1 MHPNNKEISVTSRQP
16 LPSLTGS
23 EGNSELTECQSAPY
37 DRSRTPLLRT
47 GQVGGG
53 SVSSRQPLPSLHGRG
68 WGWVF
73 LWSHR
78 RQNGWIF
85 AEIILITVLS
95 FFFIDQ
101 IAVSTYDRYFCRPAG
116 EFERE
121 HLVVGQTGIAHPQ
134 HLPKGEDGD
143 HAEAEDD
150 REQNIPLSPSEGERG
165 GGLSSLYALR
175 DQIRALPEVQY
186 AGFAGHIIGQGTYN
200 ISSYASEADSTRRC
214 GAYMQGFL
222 LHEQYFETLGLTPIE
237 GSPSAKELSEDCPL
251 DGVVITRSL
260 AQAIFDSDQ
269 VVGRRIVEWDFSDRA
284 LQEQGGPV
292 IVSRYTIAGV
302 VEDFRLQQNDR
313 YAYSIL
319 TPIIQEYATPQMLIR
334 LRPEADAEAFISQL
348 QAHIELAHPHPLP
361 KGGESQVAENNSVAN
376 TSGNES
382 PSLGEGLGVGRLG
395 VGSYFLVSLQTYKDW
410 QQKMSGNRDYTLTN
424 TLLGILL
431 ALFLLNVVLGTLG
444 TFWLQLRK
452 RTEDIGI
459 MRSFGAKRRDIFW
472 MVWGEAALLTLLA
485 CIVGQLIWFQFAIN
499 MDLSDGLSLSGTG
512 RERNWVEIFW
522 LHYLVICVI
531 QYVIMLCVVTI
542 AIAIPIW
549 RAVHKRPVDALRQDS

>member
-1 MHPNNKEISVTSRQP
+1 MILKN
-16 LPSLTGS
+16 
-23 EGNSELTECQSAPY
+23 
-37 DRSRTPLLRT
+37 
-47 GQVGGG
+47 
-53 SVSSRQPLPSLHGRG
+53 
-68 WGWVF
+68 

-78 RQNGWIF
+78 RQNGWVF

-101 IAVSTYDRYFCRPAG
+101 IAVSTYDRYFCRPSG
-116 EFERE
+116 EFEKE
-121 HLVVGQTGIAHPQ
+121 HLLVGQTGIAHPQ
-134 HLPKGEDGD
+134 PLPKGGEPPEVENNSVANTSG
-143 HAEAEDD
+143 
-150 REQNIPLSPSEGERG
+150 NGFPSLGEGLGVGQE
-165 GGLSSLYALR
+165 GLSSLYALR
-175 DQIRALPEVQY
+175 DRIRALPEVQH
-186 AGFAGHIIGQGTYN
+186 AGFAGLIIGQGTYN
-200 ISSYASEADSTRRC
+200 ISSYASETDSTRRC

-222 LHEQYFETLGLTPIE
+222 LHEQFFETQGLTPIE

-260 AQAIFDSDQ
+260 AQALFDTDQ

-319 TPIIQEYATPQMLIR
+319 TPIIEEYATPQMLIR
-334 LRPEADAEAFISQL
+334 LKPEADAEAFISQL
-348 QAHIELAHPHPLP
+348 QAHPQPLP
-361 KGGESQVAENNSVAN
+361 KGGETLEAENASVAN
-376 TSGNES
+376 TTGNES

-410 QQKMSGNRDYTLTN
+410 LSSWSGKDYNLIN

-472 MVWGEAALLTLLA
+472 MIWSEAALLTLLA
-485 CIVGQLIWFQFAIN
+485 CIVGQFIWFQFAIN
-499 MDLSDGLSLSGTG
+499 MDLSDGLSMSGTG

-522 LHYLVICVI
+522 IHYLVICVI
-531 QYVIMLCVVTI
+531 QYLILLAVVTLGI
-542 AIAIPIW
+542 LVPAW
-549 RAVHKRPVDALRQDS
+549 RACRKRPVEALQHM

>member
-1 MHPNNKEISVTSRQP
+1 MILKN
-16 LPSLTGS
+16 
-23 EGNSELTECQSAPY
+23 
-37 DRSRTPLLRT
+37 
-47 GQVGGG
+47 
-53 SVSSRQPLPSLHGRG
+53 
-68 WGWVF
+68 

-78 RQNGWIF
+78 RQNGWVF

-95 FFFIDQ
+95 FYFIDHF
-101 IAVSTYDRYFCRPAG
+101 VVTTYDIYFCRPAG
-116 EFERE
+116 EFEKE
-121 HLVVGQTGIAHPQ
+121 HLLVGQTGIQQPTPDPSLGRGVQTGRGQAETSSPPQ
-134 HLPKGEDGD
+134 GG
-143 HAEAEDD
+143 A
-150 REQNIPLSPSEGERG
+150 G
-165 GGLSSLYALR
+165 GGLDGLQVEGRSSLYALR

-186 AGFAGHIIGQGTYN
+186 AGFAGHIIGLSTY
-200 ISSYASEADSTRRC
+200 SSYASETDSTRRC

-222 LHEQYFETLGLTPIE
+222 LHEQFFETQGLTPIE

-260 AQAIFDSDQ
+260 AQAIFGTDQ
-269 VVGRRIVEWDFSDRA
+269 VVGRHIVEWDFSDRA
-284 LQEQGGPV
+284 LQEHGEPV

-319 TPIIQEYATPQMLIR
+319 TPIIEEYATPQMLIR
-334 LRPEADAEAFISQL
+334 LKPEADAEAFISQL
-348 QAHIELAHPHPLP
+348 
-361 KGGESQVAENNSVAN
+361 
-376 TSGNES
+376 TS
-382 PSLGEGLGVGRLG
+382 PSAHALRQAGNR
-395 VGSYFLVSLQTYKDW
+395 FLYSLQTYKDW
-410 QQKMSGNRDYTLTN
+410 LSSWSGNRDYNLAN

-499 MDLSDGLSLSGTG
+499 MDLSDGLSMSGTG

-531 QYVIMLCVVTI
+531 QYLILLAVVTLGI
-542 AIAIPIW
+542 LVPAW
-549 RAVHKRPVDALRQDS
+549 RACRKRPVEALQHM

>member
-1 MHPNNKEISVTSRQP
+1 MD
-16 LPSLTGS
+16 LTTQTYCRIAKP
-23 EGNSELTECQSAPY
+23 EEMILKN
-37 DRSRTPLLRT
+37 
-47 GQVGGG
+47 
-53 SVSSRQPLPSLHGRG
+53 
-68 WGWVF
+68 

-78 RQNGWIF
+78 RQNGWVF

-95 FFFIDQ
+95 FYFIDHFT
-101 IAVSTYDRYFCRPAG
+101 VTTYDRYFCRPAG
-116 EFERE
+116 DFEKE
-121 HLVVGQTGIAHPQ
+121 HLLVGQTGVVQNSPDSPPA
-134 HLPKGEDGD
+134 LPV
-143 HAEAEDD
+143 
-150 REQNIPLSPSEGERG
+150 REGADSNNSEGESASQTHSAPSLTGRAG
-165 GGLSSLYALR
+165 GESSGGESALSSLYALR

-222 LHEQYFETLGLTPIE
+222 LHEQYFESQGLTLIE
-237 GSPSAKELSEDCPL
+237 GSPSAKELSEECPEG
-251 DGVVITRSL
+251 GVVITRSL
-260 AQAIFDSDQ
+260 AQAIFGTDQ
-269 VVGRRIVEWDFSDRA
+269 VVGRHIVEWDFSDRA

-319 TPIIQEYATPQMLIR
+319 TPIIQENASPQMLIR

-348 QAHIELAHPHPLP
+348 
-361 KGGESQVAENNSVAN
+361 
-376 TSGNES
+376 TS
-382 PSLGEGLGVGRLG
+382 PSALALRQAGNR
-395 VGSYFLVSLQTYKDW
+395 FLYSLQTYKDW
-410 QQKMSGNRDYTLTN
+410 LSSWSGNRDYNLTN

-431 ALFLLNVVLGTLG
+431 SLFLLNVVLGTLG

-472 MVWGEAALLTLLA
+472 MIWSEAVLLTLAA

-499 MDLSDGLSLSGTG
+499 MDLSDGLSMSGTG

-522 LHYLVICVI
+522 LHYLVICAI
-531 QYVIMLCVVTI
+531 QYLILLAVVTLGI
-542 AIAIPIW
+542 LVPAW
-549 RAVHKRPVDALRQDS
+549 RACRKCPVEALQHL

>member
-1 MHPNNKEISVTSRQP
+1 MEMSTTNNK
-16 LPSLTGS
+16 GS
-23 EGNSELTECQSAPY
+23 NPT
-37 DRSRTPLLRT
+37 
-47 GQVGGG
+47 
-53 SVSSRQPLPSLHGRG
+53 SRQPLPSLHGRG

-78 RQNGWIF
+78 RQNGWVI

-95 FFFIDQ
+95 FYCIDHLT
-101 IAVSTYDRYFCRPAG
+101 VTTYDRYFCRPAG

-121 HLVVGQTGIAHPQ
+121 HLVVGQTGIAHHQP
-134 HLPKGEDGD
+134 LPKGGEPPEVENNSVANTSG
-143 HAEAEDD
+143 
-150 REQNIPLSPSEGERG
+150 NGFPSLGEGLGVGQE
-165 GGLSSLYALR
+165 GLSSLYALR

-260 AQAIFDSDQ
+260 AQALFDTDQ

-284 LQEQGGPV
+284 LQEHGEPV
-292 IVSRYTIAGV
+292 IVSHYTIAGV
-302 VEDFRLQQNDR
+302 VEDFRLEQNDR

-319 TPIIQEYATPQMLIR
+319 TPIIEEYATPQMLIR
-334 LRPEADAEAFISQL
+334 LKPEADAEAFINHYQTVSVPVGFPDGRSSASLL
-348 QAHIELAHPHPLP
+348 QA
-361 KGGESQVAENNSVAN
+361 
-376 TSGNES
+376 GNH
-382 PSLGEGLGVGRLG
+382 
-395 VGSYFLVSLQTYKDW
+395 FLYSLQTYKDW
-410 QQKMSGNRDYTLTN
+410 LSSWSGNRDYNLTN

-499 MDLSDGLSLSGTG
+499 MDLSDGLSMSGTG

-522 LHYLVICVI
+522 IHYLVICVI
-531 QYVIMLCVVTI
+531 QYVIMLCVVTL

-549 RAVHKRPVDALRQDS
+549 RAVHKRPVDAMRQDS

>member
-1 MHPNNKEISVTSRQP
+1 MQKDTSSP
-16 LPSLTGS
+16 LEQRGHFTSQAEQTTPSLTGRAGGGS
-23 EGNSELTECQSAPY
+23 TTG
-37 DRSRTPLLRT
+37 RSI
-47 GQVGGG
+47 GGG
-53 SVSSRQPLPSLHGRG
+53 SVSSRQPFPSLHGRG

-78 RQNGWIF
+78 RQNGWVF

-95 FFFIDQ
+95 FLFIDQ
-101 IAVSTYDRYFCRPAG
+101 IAVSTYDKYFCRPAG
-116 EFERE
+116 DFERE
-121 HLVVGQTGIAHPQ
+121 HLLVAQTGHTPSP
-134 HLPKGEDGD
+134 LPLKGEDV
-143 HAEAEDD
+143 HLPEAKYDSQ
-150 REQNIPLSPSEGERG
+150 QNTSLSPSEGERG

-175 DQIRALPEVQY
+175 DRIRALPEVQY

-222 LHEQYFETLGLTPIE
+222 LHEQYFETLGLTPVE

-260 AQAIFDSDQ
+260 AQAIFGTDQ
-269 VVGRRIVEWDFSDRA
+269 VVGRCMVEWDFSDRA
-284 LQEQGGPV
+284 LQEHGEPV
-292 IVSRYTIAGV
+292 IVNRYTIAGV
-302 VEDFRLQQNDR
+302 VEDFRLQENDR

-334 LRPEADAEAFISQL
+334 LHPEVDAQAFLNQLTSPASQAL
-348 QAHIELAHPHPLP
+348 R
-361 KGGESQVAENNSVAN
+361 QV
-376 TSGNES
+376 GD
-382 PSLGEGLGVGRLG
+382 RI
-395 VGSYFLVSLQTYKDW
+395 LVSVQTYKDW
-410 QQKMSGNRDYTLTN
+410 QKKGNGPDDYTLTN

-459 MRSFGAKRRDIFW
+459 MRSFGAKRRDIFL

-485 CIVGQLIWFQFAIN
+485 CIVGQLIWFQFAIS
-499 MDLSDGLSLSGTG
+499 MDFSPGLSMSGTG

-522 LHYLVICVI
+522 LHYLVICVV
-531 QYVIMLCVVTI
+531 QYLLMLAVVTL
-542 AIAIPIW
+542 AIIVPTW
-549 RAVHKRPVDALRQDS
+549 RAAHLRPVDALRHE

>member
-1 MHPNNKEISVTSRQP
+1 MEMSTTNNKGSNPTSLQP
-16 LPSLTGS
+16 LPSLTG
-23 EGNSELTECQSAPY
+23 G
-37 DRSRTPLLRT
+37 
-47 GQVGGG
+47 GGGG

-95 FFFIDQ
+95 FYFIDHF
-101 IAVSTYDRYFCRPAG
+101 VVTTYDRYFCRPAG

-134 HLPKGEDGD
+134 PLPKGGEPPEVENNSVANTSRNGF
-143 HAEAEDD
+143 
-150 REQNIPLSPSEGERG
+150 PSLWEGLGVGQE
-165 GGLSSLYALR
+165 GLSSLYALR

-222 LHEQYFETLGLTPIE
+222 LHEQYFETQGLTPIE

-260 AQAIFDSDQ
+260 AQALFDTDQ
-269 VVGRRIVEWDFSDRA
+269 VVGRRMVEWDFSDRA

-319 TPIIQEYATPQMLIR
+319 TPIIEEYATPMMLIR
-334 LRPEADAEAFISQL
+334 LHPEVDAQAFLNQLTSPASQAL
-348 QAHIELAHPHPLP
+348 RKAGDRI
-361 KGGESQVAENNSVAN
+361 
-376 TSGNES
+376 
-382 PSLGEGLGVGRLG
+382 
-395 VGSYFLVSLQTYKDW
+395 LVSVQTYEDW
-410 QQKMSGNRDYTLTN
+410 QKKGNGPNDYTLTN

-472 MVWGEAALLTLLA
+472 MIWSEAALLTLLA

-499 MDLSDGLSLSGTG
+499 MDLSDGLSMSGTG

-531 QYVIMLCVVTI
+531 QYVIMLCVVSI

>member
-1 MHPNNKEISVTSRQP
+1 MEMSTTNNKGSNPTSRQP

-53 SVSSRQPLPSLHGRG
+53 SASSRQPLPSLHGRG

-101 IAVSTYDRYFCRPAG
+101 ITVSTYDKYFCRPAG
-116 EFERE
+116 DFERK
-121 HLVVGQTGIAHPQ
+121 HLLVGQTGLTPSP
-134 HLPKGEDGD
+134 LPLKGEAPSRPPRGGATISSGIPAGTQVPPRGD
-143 HAEAEDD
+143 LEGA
-150 REQNIPLSPSEGERG
+150 SSEGERG
-165 GGLSSLYALR
+165 EGLSSLYALR

-186 AGFAGHIIGQGTYN
+186 AGLTNYIVGQGSYH
-200 ISSYASEADSTRRC
+200 ISSYASEGDSTRRC
-214 GAYMQGFL
+214 GAYMQYYP
-222 LHEQYFETLGLTPIE
+222 LHEQFIEALGLTPVE
-237 GSPSAKELSEDCPL
+237 GSPSARVLSEECPEG
-251 DGVVITRSL
+251 GVVITRSL
-260 AQAIFDSDQ
+260 AQSIFDTDQ
-269 VVGRRIVEWDFSDRA
+269 VVGRRMVEWDFSDRA
-284 LQEQGGPV
+284 LQEHGEPV
-292 IVSRYTIAGV
+292 IVNRYTIAGV
-302 VEDFRLQQNDR
+302 VEDFRLQENDR

-319 TPIIQEYATPQMLIR
+319 CPMIEEYATPMMLIR
-334 LRPEADAEAFISQL
+334 LHPEVDAQAFLNQLTSPASQAL
-348 QAHIELAHPHPLP
+348 RKA
-361 KGGESQVAENNSVAN
+361 GD
-376 TSGNES
+376 
-382 PSLGEGLGVGRLG
+382 R
-395 VGSYFLVSLQTYKDW
+395 FLVSVQTYKDW
-410 QQKMSGNRDYTLTN
+410 QKKMSGNREYTLTT

-459 MRSFGAKRRDIFW
+459 MRSFGAKRRDIFL

-499 MDLSDGLSLSGTG
+499 MDLSPGLSLSGTG

-522 LHYLVICVI
+522 LHYLVICVV
-531 QYVIMLCVVTI
+531 QYLLMLAVVTL
-542 AIAIPIW
+542 AILVPTW
-549 RAVHKRPVDALRQDS
+549 RAAHLRPVDALRHE

>member
-1 MHPNNKEISVTSRQP
+1 MEMSTTNIKESSPT
-16 LPSLTGS
+16 
-23 EGNSELTECQSAPY
+23 
-37 DRSRTPLLRT
+37 
-47 GQVGGG
+47 
-53 SVSSRQPLPSLHGRG
+53 SRQPLPSLHGRG

-78 RQNGWIF
+78 RQNGWVF

-95 FFFIDQ
+95 FYFIDHF
-101 IAVSTYDRYFCRPAG
+101 VVTTYDTYFCRPAG
-116 EFERE
+116 EFEKE
-121 HLVVGQTGIAHPQ
+121 HLLVGQTGIKDFSPNSSSV
-134 HLPKGEDGD
+134 GE
-143 HAEAEDD
+143 A
-150 REQNIPLSPSEGERG
+150 
-165 GGLSSLYALR
+165 SLYALR

-186 AGFAGHIIGQGTYN
+186 AGFSRHIIGQDTYN
-200 ISSYASEADSTRRC
+200 INSYAPETDSTRRC

-222 LHEQYFETLGLTPIE
+222 LHEQFFETQGLTPIE

-260 AQAIFDSDQ
+260 AQALFNTDQ
-269 VVGRRIVEWDFSDRA
+269 VVGRHIVEWDFSDRA

-319 TPIIQEYATPQMLIR
+319 TPVIQEYATPQMLIR
-334 LRPEADAEAFISQL
+334 LKPEADAEAFVNHYQTVSVPVGFSDGRSSASLL
-348 QAHIELAHPHPLP
+348 QA
-361 KGGESQVAENNSVAN
+361 
-376 TSGNES
+376 GNH
-382 PSLGEGLGVGRLG
+382 
-395 VGSYFLVSLQTYKDW
+395 FLYSLQTYKDW
-410 QQKMSGNRDYTLTN
+410 LSSWSGNRDYNLTN

-459 MRSFGAKRRDIFW
+459 MRSFGAKRRDIFC

-499 MDLSDGLSLSGTG
+499 MDLSDGLSMSGTG

-522 LHYLVICVI
+522 LHYLVICAI
-531 QYVIMLCVVTI
+531 QYLILLAVVTLGI
-542 AIAIPIW
+542 LVPAW
-549 RAVHKRPVDALRQDS
+549 RACRKRPVEALQHL

>member
-1 MHPNNKEISVTSRQP
+1 MIRKS
-16 LPSLTGS
+16 
-23 EGNSELTECQSAPY
+23 
-37 DRSRTPLLRT
+37 
-47 GQVGGG
+47 
-53 SVSSRQPLPSLHGRG
+53 
-68 WGWVF
+68 

-78 RQNGWIF
+78 RQNGWVF

-95 FFFIDQ
+95 FYFIDHF
-101 IAVSTYDRYFCRPAG
+101 VVTTYDRYFCSPAG

-121 HLVVGQTGIAHPQ
+121 HLLVGQTGIQQPTPDPSLGRGVQTGSGQAETSSPPQ
-134 HLPKGEDGD
+134 GG
-143 HAEAEDD
+143 A
-150 REQNIPLSPSEGERG
+150 G
-165 GGLSSLYALR
+165 GGLDGLQVEGRSSLYALR

-186 AGFAGHIIGQGTYN
+186 AGFARHIIGLGTYN
-200 ISSYASEADSTRRC
+200 IISNASETDSTRRC

-222 LHEQYFETLGLTPIE
+222 LHEQFFETQGLTPIE

-260 AQAIFDSDQ
+260 AQALFDTDQ

-319 TPIIQEYATPQMLIR
+319 TPIIEEYATPQMLIR
-334 LRPEADAEAFISQL
+334 LHPEVDAQAFLNQLTSPASQAL
-348 QAHIELAHPHPLP
+348 RKAGDRI
-361 KGGESQVAENNSVAN
+361 
-376 TSGNES
+376 
-382 PSLGEGLGVGRLG
+382 
-395 VGSYFLVSLQTYKDW
+395 LVSVQTYEDW
-410 QQKMSGNRDYTLTN
+410 LSSWSGNRDYNLTN

-499 MDLSDGLSLSGTG
+499 MDLSDGLSMSGTG

-522 LHYLVICVI
+522 IHYLVICVI
-531 QYVIMLCVVTI
+531 QYVIMLCVVSL
-542 AIAIPIW
+542 AIALPIW
-549 RAVHKRPVDALRQDS
+549 RAVNKRPVDALRQDS

>member
-1 MHPNNKEISVTSRQP
+1 MEMSTTNNK
-16 LPSLTGS
+16 GS
-23 EGNSELTECQSAPY
+23 NPT
-37 DRSRTPLLRT
+37 
-47 GQVGGG
+47 
-53 SVSSRQPLPSLHGRG
+53 SRQPLPSLHGRG

-78 RQNGWIF
+78 RQNGWVF

-95 FFFIDQ
+95 FYFIDHF
-101 IAVSTYDRYFCRPAG
+101 VVTTYDRYFCRPAG

-121 HLVVGQTGIAHPQ
+121 HLLVAQTGHTPSP
-134 HLPKGEDGD
+134 LPLKGEDV
-143 HAEAEDD
+143 HLPEAEDD
-150 REQNIPLSPSEGERG
+150 SQKNTPLPPSEEELEE
-165 GGLSSLYALR
+165 GLSSLYALR
-175 DQIRALPEVQY
+175 DRLRALPEVQY

-200 ISSYASEADSTRRC
+200 ISSYASEGDSTRRC

-222 LHEQYFETLGLTPIE
+222 LHEQYFETQGLTPIE
-237 GSPSAKELSEDCPL
+237 GSPSAKELSEECPEG
-251 DGVVITRSL
+251 GVVITRSL
-260 AQAIFDSDQ
+260 AQAIFDTDQ

-319 TPIIQEYATPQMLIR
+319 TPIIQEYATPMMLIR
-334 LRPEADAEAFISQL
+334 LHPEVDAQAFLNQLTSPASQAL
-348 QAHIELAHPHPLP
+348 R
-361 KGGESQVAENNSVAN
+361 QV
-376 TSGNES
+376 GD
-382 PSLGEGLGVGRLG
+382 R
-395 VGSYFLVSLQTYKDW
+395 FLVSVQTYKDW

-459 MRSFGAKRRDIFW
+459 MRSFGAKRRDIFL
-472 MVWGEAALLTLLA
+472 MVWKEAALLTLLA

-499 MDLSDGLSLSGTG
+499 MDLSPGLSMSGTG

-531 QYVIMLCVVTI
+531 QYLLMLAVVTL
-542 AIAIPIW
+542 AILVPTW
-549 RAVHKRPVDALRQDS
+549 RAAHLRPVDALRHE

>member
-1 MHPNNKEISVTSRQP
+1 MD
-16 LPSLTGS
+16 LTTQTYCRIAKP
-23 EGNSELTECQSAPY
+23 EEMILKN
-37 DRSRTPLLRT
+37 
-47 GQVGGG
+47 
-53 SVSSRQPLPSLHGRG
+53 
-68 WGWVF
+68 

-78 RQNGWIF
+78 RQNGWVF

-95 FFFIDQ
+95 FYFIDHF
-101 IAVSTYDRYFCRPAG
+101 VVTTYDTYFCRPAG
-116 EFERE
+116 EFEKE
-121 HLVVGQTGIAHPQ
+121 HLLVGQTGIKDFSPNSSSV
-134 HLPKGEDGD
+134 GE
-143 HAEAEDD
+143 A
-150 REQNIPLSPSEGERG
+150 
-165 GGLSSLYALR
+165 SLYALR

-200 ISSYASEADSTRRC
+200 ISSYASETDSTRRC

-222 LHEQYFETLGLTPIE
+222 LHEQFFETQGLTPIE

-251 DGVVITRSL
+251 EGVVITRSL

-269 VVGRRIVEWDFSDRA
+269 VVGRHIVEWDFSDRA

-319 TPIIQEYATPQMLIR
+319 TPVIQEYATPQMLIR
-334 LRPEADAEAFISQL
+334 LKPEADAEAFINHYQTVSVPVGFPDGRSSASLL
-348 QAHIELAHPHPLP
+348 QA
-361 KGGESQVAENNSVAN
+361 
-376 TSGNES
+376 GNH
-382 PSLGEGLGVGRLG
+382 
-395 VGSYFLVSLQTYKDW
+395 FLYSLQTYKDW
-410 QQKMSGNRDYTLTN
+410 LSSWSGNRDYNLTN

-459 MRSFGAKRRDIFW
+459 MRSFGAKRRDIFM

-499 MDLSDGLSLSGTG
+499 MDLSDGLSMSGTG

-522 LHYLVICVI
+522 IHYLVICVV
-531 QYVIMLCVVTI
+531 QYLILLAVVTLGI
-542 AIAIPIW
+542 LVPAW
-549 RAVHKRPVDALRQDS
+549 RACRKRPVEALQHM

>member
-1 MHPNNKEISVTSRQP
+1 MEMSTTNNKGSNPTSLQP
-16 LPSLTGS
+16 LPSLTG
-23 EGNSELTECQSAPY
+23 G
-37 DRSRTPLLRT
+37 
-47 GQVGGG
+47 GGGG

-95 FFFIDQ
+95 FYFIDHF
-101 IAVSTYDRYFCRPAG
+101 VVTTYDRYFCRPAG

-134 HLPKGEDGD
+134 PLPKGGEPPEVENNSVANTSG
-143 HAEAEDD
+143 
-150 REQNIPLSPSEGERG
+150 NGFPSLGEGLGVGQE
-165 GGLSSLYALR
+165 GLSSLYALR

-186 AGFAGHIIGQGTYN
+186 AGFAGHIIGQGTYH
-200 ISSYASEADSTRRC
+200 ISSYASEGDSTRRC

-222 LHEQYFETLGLTPIE
+222 LHEQYFETQGLTPIE

-260 AQAIFDSDQ
+260 AQALFDTDQ

-395 VGSYFLVSLQTYKDW
+395 VGSYFLYSLQTYKDW
-410 QQKMSGNRDYTLTN
+410 QQKMSGNREYTLTN

-499 MDLSDGLSLSGTG
+499 MDLSDGLSMSGTG

-531 QYVIMLCVVTI
+531 QYVIMLCVVSL

>member
-1 MHPNNKEISVTSRQP
+1 MEMSTTNIKESSPT
-16 LPSLTGS
+16 
-23 EGNSELTECQSAPY
+23 
-37 DRSRTPLLRT
+37 
-47 GQVGGG
+47 
-53 SVSSRQPLPSLHGRG
+53 SRQPLPSLHGRG

-78 RQNGWIF
+78 RQNGWVF

-95 FFFIDQ
+95 FYFIDHF
-101 IAVSTYDRYFCRPAG
+101 VVTTYDTYFCRPAG
-116 EFERE
+116 EFEKE
-121 HLVVGQTGIAHPQ
+121 HLLVGQTGLTPSP
-134 HLPKGEDGD
+134 LPLKGEDG
-143 HAEAEDD
+143 HLPEAEDD
-150 REQNIPLSPSEGERG
+150 SQQNIPLSPSEGERG
-165 GGLSSLYALR
+165 GGLSSLYTLR

-186 AGFAGHIIGQGTYN
+186 AGFSRHIIGQGTYN

-222 LHEQYFETLGLTPIE
+222 LHEQFFETQGLTPIE

-260 AQAIFDSDQ
+260 AQALFGTDQ

-319 TPIIQEYATPQMLIR
+319 TPIIEEYATPQMLIR
-334 LRPEADAEAFISQL
+334 LKPEADAEAFINHYQTVSVPVGFPDGRSSASLL
-348 QAHIELAHPHPLP
+348 QA
-361 KGGESQVAENNSVAN
+361 
-376 TSGNES
+376 GNH
-382 PSLGEGLGVGRLG
+382 
-395 VGSYFLVSLQTYKDW
+395 FLYSLQTYKDW
-410 QQKMSGNRDYTLTN
+410 LSSWSGNRDYNLTN

-485 CIVGQLIWFQFAIN
+485 CIVGQLIWFQVAIN
-499 MDLSDGLSLSGTG
+499 MELSDGLSMSGTG

-522 LHYLVICVI
+522 IHYLVICVI
-531 QYVIMLCVVTI
+531 QYLILLAVVTLGI
-542 AIAIPIW
+542 LVPAW
-549 RAVHKRPVDALRQDS
+549 RACRKRPVEALQHM